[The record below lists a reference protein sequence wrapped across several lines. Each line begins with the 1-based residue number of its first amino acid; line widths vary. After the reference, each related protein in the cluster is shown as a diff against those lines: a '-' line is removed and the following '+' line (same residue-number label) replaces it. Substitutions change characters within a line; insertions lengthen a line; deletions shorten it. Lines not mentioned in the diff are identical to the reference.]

1 MRRFP
6 ARLLRLLKP
15 SYAGSQFKIGY
26 VLNILHIYL
35 SPHTHTHTHTHTH
48 IYIHINFGS

>member
-6 ARLLRLLKP
+6 ARPLRLLKP

-26 VLNILHIYL
+26 VLSILHIYL
-35 SPHTHTHTHTHTH
+35 SIYLHTHTHT
-48 IYIHINFGS
+48 YIHINFGS